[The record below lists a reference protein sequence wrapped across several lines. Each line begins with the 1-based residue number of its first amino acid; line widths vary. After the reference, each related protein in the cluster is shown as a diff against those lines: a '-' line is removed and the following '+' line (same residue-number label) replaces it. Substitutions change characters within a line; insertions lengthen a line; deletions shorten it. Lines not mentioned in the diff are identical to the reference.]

1 MAKRSAT
8 STEAKVE
15 AFAEDLGHLLGSA
28 RAKAD
33 SWLNQRQEIV
43 KHLTGIRDT
52 ASNLLSQLGHKSQRA
67 VNRGRSAFQAAVAGA
82 TDNDV
87 VGNRKQKRRRMSKAA
102 R

>member
-1 MAKRSAT
+1 MAKRQAPPT
-8 STEAKVE
+8 TEARVE
-15 AFAEDLGHLLGSA
+15 AFAEDLGRLLGTA

-52 ASNLLSQLGHKSQRA
+52 ASHLLTQLGQ
-67 VNRGRSAFQAAVAGA
+67 
-82 TDNDV
+82 
-87 VGNRKQKRRRMSKAA
+87 NRKA